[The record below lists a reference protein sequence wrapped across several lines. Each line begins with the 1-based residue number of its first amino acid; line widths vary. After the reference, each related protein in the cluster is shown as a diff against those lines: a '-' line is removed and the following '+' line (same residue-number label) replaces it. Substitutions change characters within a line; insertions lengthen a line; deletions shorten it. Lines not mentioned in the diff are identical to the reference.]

1 MKVSQ
6 QGAEMLVWIGFGMAM
21 LGIGY
26 YIAANWL
33 LAKHRQERQK
43 WIDEIRSH
51 STAWDEFAA
60 TWKYGAHEEA
70 IDGMCRFLATCTR
83 PENGTHC
90 PEHAEGKNHAR

>member
-1 MKVSQ
+1 MSQ
-6 QGAEMLVWIGFGMAM
+6 QGAEVIAWIGLGAM
-21 LGIGY
+21 LLGIGY
-26 YIAANWL
+26 YIMGDWL
-33 LAKHRQERQK
+33 LSKQRQERQK

-83 PENGTHC
+83 PGNGTHC